1 MTTTSPG
8 QPAAPPRPAVDPVIP
23 AAARQLLLAP
33 GAPLTPASQ
42 PAPAPNRGH
51 ASPPARRGPATGL
64 VIAAVTALAGW
75 VLLAP
80 GQGAGP
86 LPNGRQDPFT
96 AMTAGLGHW
105 LLWLALL
112 TAVGTILATATTICL
127 AGTPGAETA
136 AARAARTWHG
146 RYLTPADLDPAAAA
160 LLARAQHAT
169 GTITAAP
176 IYRDGLLDDPP
187 DGAGLAR
194 HEWDIAQALRQLT
207 CLRRNQANTGASAA
221 RRHALTDAQAAAEPP
236 LSGDLL
242 DLLAATARDEHAT
255 ADLAARTQRA
265 TAARHALTELTGGDQ
280 PTDPATAERTNP
292 T

>member
-1 MTTTSPG
+1 
-8 QPAAPPRPAVDPVIP
+8 
-23 AAARQLLLAP
+23 
-33 GAPLTPASQ
+33 
-42 PAPAPNRGH
+42 
-51 ASPPARRGPATGL
+51 
-64 VIAAVTALAGW
+64 
-75 VLLAP
+75 
-80 GQGAGP
+80 
-86 LPNGRQDPFT
+86 
-96 AMTAGLGHW
+96 MTAGLGHW

-221 RRHALTDAQAAAEPP
+221 RRHALTDAQAAITTRVQALEAYAAEVTAAGPAYRQWQADAEPP

-265 TAARHALTELTGGDQ
+265 TAARHALTELTGGD
-280 PTDPATAERTNP
+280 PPADPATAERTNP
-292 T
+292 I